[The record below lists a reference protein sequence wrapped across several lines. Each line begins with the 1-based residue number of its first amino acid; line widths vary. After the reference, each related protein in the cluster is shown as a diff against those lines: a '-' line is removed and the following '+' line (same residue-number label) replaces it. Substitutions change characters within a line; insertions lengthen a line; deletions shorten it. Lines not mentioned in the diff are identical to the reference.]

1 MSEDVSENMDEGTE
15 DVPESGQMTLFEH
28 LTELRKRLV
37 YALIAV
43 FAGFCIAWTWAE
55 ELFKFILVP
64 LEKAAPAQ
72 GMSTIHY
79 QDLTEPFFTLVK
91 TSLTAGVFI
100 AIPVILW
107 QIWKFIA
114 PALYEDEKRLAI
126 PFVFLATLFFFGGAS
141 FCYFFVMPYGFNFLF
156 KFSEGFSQPTLMISK
171 HYSLA
176 TRLLLAFG
184 VVFELPVVS
193 MFLSAMGVITHHTLI
208 KYWRISVV
216 CAFIFAAVLTPPDI
230 GTQIAMAIPLI
241 ILYGISIIVAYF
253 FTKRHE
259 RRRAEEEAELG
270 M

>member
-1 MSEDVSENMDEGTE
+1 MSDDQL
-15 DVPESGQMTLFEH
+15 PEEGQMTLFEH

-37 YALIAV
+37 YSLIAV
-43 FAGFCIAWTWAE
+43 AGGFAVSWTWAE
-55 ELFKFILVP
+55 EIFKFILVP
-64 LEKAAPAQ
+64 LEKAAPAK

-79 QDLTEPFFTLVK
+79 QDLTEPFFTLIK
-91 TSLTAGVFI
+91 TSLTAGIFI
-100 AIPVILW
+100 AIPVILY

-114 PALYEDEKRLAI
+114 PALYENEKRLAI
-126 PFVFLATLFFFGGAS
+126 PFVVLATLFFFGGAS
-141 FCYFFVMPYGFNFLF
+141 FCYYFVMPYGFNFLF
-156 KFSEGFSQPTLMISK
+156 KFSAGFSTPTLMISK

-184 VVFELPVVS
+184 AVFELPVVS

-216 CAFIFAAVLTPPDI
+216 CAFIFAAILTPPDV

-259 RRRAEEEAELG
+259 KRRAKEMEELG
-270 M
+270 LS